1 MLGSVCGQRKRL
13 QVESFRAIIQAAGA
27 AGAGGSRG
35 GELEQHD
42 GDGAWDGVV
51 VDFGSG
57 TGNLILPLAAAMPR
71 TQFVGL
77 VGTDK

>member
-1 MLGSVCGQRKRL
+1 MRT
-13 QVESFRAIIQAAGA
+13 AQAAP
-27 AGAGGSRG
+27 GGIIPSDHPG
-35 GELEQHD
+35 GGGGGGGGVPWRRAEQQD